1 MANYGTKITLSL
13 PTGGQ
18 VSWDGPLNDVL
29 NAIIDVLA
37 DRVTPAGFNYSTDL
51 DAQGHALID
60 VRDIA
65 FAPSADTGAV
75 NTIFV
80 AGSGQAGVTA
90 GEWYLRDSSNNLVQ
104 LTSGGTINV
113 ASNAG
118 FGGGYAAASQ
128 AAGSPIATYNSANG
142 RFSFTTDGSTPAE
155 ISAGALTGTQL
166 DVNGGLAQFSGL
178 TTLTGPVHVAGPMAL
193 SGTSSAYTTGSVTL
207 VGALRVE
214 GGFLTGSAVQQVKWD
229 VPGRLVNRQVFVA
242 DGIYTPG
249 VGVTS
254 IVLRMVG
261 GGGGGG
267 GVPSPP
273 GTCAGGGGSSG
284 VFMEWYITPVSST
297 GSVYVGAAGAGGTA
311 GSPGGDGGTGGD
323 TKFVMNINGVAGTI
337 LLAKG
342 GPGGK
347 GDSTRLAGAIGTAAG
362 GGSSLV
368 GSTSGDFHLQELGSP
383 SLIDGTVAVSGRG
396 GSNPLGGGGVGVP
409 VYTSSAVSTAG
420 NAGNGWD

>member
-142 RFSFTTDGSTPAE
+142 RFSFTTEGSTPAE

-178 TTLTGPVHVAGPMAL
+178 TTLTGPVQVTGSMAL
-193 SGTSSAYTTGSVTL
+193 SGTFSAYTTGSVTL
-207 VGALRVE
+207 G
-214 GGFLTGSAVQQVKWD
+214 
-229 VPGRLVNRQVFVA
+229 
-242 DGIYTPG
+242 
-249 VGVTS
+249 
-254 IVLRMVG
+254 
-261 GGGGGG
+261 
-267 GVPSPP
+267 
-273 GTCAGGGGSSG
+273 
-284 VFMEWYITPVSST
+284 
-297 GSVYVGAAGAGGTA
+297 GAAGQVGCPRAVGEPAGLRRGWDLHA
-311 GSPGGDGGTGGD
+311 GRRCDIDRAPDGRRRRWRRRGPFPSGNMRRGRWVKRSLHGVVHHPRELDRLRLRRCRGRRWDRGIAGRRRGDRRRHEVRD
-323 TKFVMNINGVAGTI
+323 EHQ
-337 LLAKG
+337 
-342 GPGGK
+342 
-347 GDSTRLAGAIGTAAG
+347 R
-362 GGSSLV
+362 
-368 GSTSGDFHLQELGSP
+368 
-383 SLIDGTVAVSGRG
+383 GRG
-396 GSNPLGGGGVGVP
+396 DDPP
-409 VYTSSAVSTAG
+409 
-420 NAGNGWD
+420 